1 MSPSKP
7 TPRVFLIANAEKSG
21 AAESSRHLARWL
33 ESEGMLAGVDLQ
45 GRPESVNEA
54 KADFVI
60 ALGGDGTIL
69 YAGQAMQDRQVPII
83 GVNMGKLGYL
93 ANFDVEELRRHWA
106 EIVATPDLIERRLM
120 FDVRLVSSGEERW
133 RGVALNDCV
142 VRVGDPFRTVSLEI
156 QIDDRPL
163 CTLVGDGVILA
174 TPTGSTAHNL
184 SCGGPIVE
192 PGVEAIILTP
202 KCPHSFTY
210 RPVLVAPSSRVCV
223 RLLAREPGRHHA
235 AAVLDGQRVEH
246 FGDDCLLYVSRSS
259 QCFQLVRNP
268 NRTSWNTLIT
278 KLKWG
283 QDVS

>member
-1 MSPSKP
+1 MSPSNT
-7 TPRVFLIANAEKSG
+7 TPRVFLIANADKRG
-21 AAESSRHLARWL
+21 AAETSRYLAAWL
-33 ESEGMLAGVDLQ
+33 ETEGMLAGVDLQ
-45 GRPESVNEA
+45 GRPESVNQA
-54 KADFVI
+54 QPDYVI

-69 YAGQAMQDRQVPII
+69 YAGQAMQERQVPII

-93 ANFDVEELRRHWA
+93 ANFDVDELRRYWG
-106 EIVATPDLIERRLM
+106 EILTNPDLVEQRLM
-120 FDVRLVSSGEERW
+120 FDVRLVVAGEQQW

-210 RPVLVAPSSRVCV
+210 RPVLIAPSSRVCV
-223 RLLAREPGRHHA
+223 RLLAKASGRPDA

-246 FGDDCLLYVSRSS
+246 LGDDCQLHVTRSS

-268 NRTSWNTLIT
+268 DRTSWDTLIT

>member
-1 MSPSKP
+1 M
-7 TPRVFLIANAEKSG
+7 IANAEKPRAG
-21 AAESSRHLARWL
+21 ETSRDLARWL
-33 ESEGMLAGVDLQ
+33 ESEGLLAGVDLQ
-45 GRPESVNEA
+45 GHPESVNEA
-54 KADFVI
+54 RPDYVI

-93 ANFDVEELRRHWA
+93 ANFDVGELRRHWEA
-106 EIVATPDLIERRLM
+106 ILTDPELVERRLM
-120 FDVRLVSSGEERW
+120 FDVRLVAAGEQQW

-156 QIDDRPL
+156 QIDGRPL
-163 CTLVGDGVILA
+163 CMLVGDGVILA

-202 KCPHSFTY
+202 KCPHSFTH

-223 RLLAREPGRHHA
+223 RLLAKAPGRSEA
-235 AAVLDGQRVEH
+235 AAVLDGQRVEPLDVGYELH
-246 FGDDCLLYVSRSS
+246 VSRSRQS
-259 QCFQLVRNP
+259 FQLVRNP
-268 NRTSWNTLIT
+268 ERTSWNTLIT